1 MNLEPQDRLEL
12 EVMAVVLSVI
22 TILAFIAIAEL
33 I

>member
-22 TILAFIAIAEL
+22 TILAFIAIAVA
-33 I
+33 